1 MLKYQTTTEYRNMLR
16 DLSTADLL
24 TLSESHVNNRV
35 YQELIDAEVERR
47 IANWEVVRQY
57 ESNANQSRNFNW
69 HIQQF

>member
-47 IANWEVVRQY
+47 IANWEVVTV
-57 ESNANQSRNFNW
+57 
-69 HIQQF
+69 

>member
-1 MLKYQTTTEYRNMLR
+1 MLKYQTTTEYRATLR

-47 IANWEVVRQY
+47 IANWEIAHV
-57 ESNANQSRNFNW
+57 
-69 HIQQF
+69 